1 MSIMAPRILRIFL
14 LWLVVVAVTTMPLAS
29 ASASAGVVDE
39 EDAQSPPA
47 SKSKAIPIVDDADG
61 AIGSSCDDG
70 GGLVESSS
78 GNSECVDRAAG
89 GEGGGGGGGDAT
101 TVTSASAS
109 GTADIVVEESQPK
122 LEKSDNDTPR
132 PRQRNPPINV
142 LVRNDSPHRIDV
154 HYDDGRFGKVVGSAD
169 AGGGVLNMST
179 FVTHSFFVTMH
190 GAREG
195 LVDPSTDEQYS
206 FDAWRDGQLFVVPD
220 DAAPST
226 TACKDRYPVCT
237 KEADNGECTRNPGW
251 MIVNCCRSCDDKEG
265 YGHLVDAD
273 VRCSRERLNSTVPA
287 WRSGSLD
294 DLFARWATDE
304 RYEQYKPKAISS
316 PGRVH
321 GAEHDGPWVFVFD
334 DFVSD
339 FEVGQLLEGAAHG
352 GGFERSTDQGQA
364 VGGSGEVVKVT
375 SSTRTSSN
383 AWCRNRC
390 EELPGVKSVTERIEE
405 VSGARWTPPLTYCLS
420 VPLFQRLL
428 PYIME
433 VESKKNQSPSAPRSF
448 GWPRR

>member
-1 MSIMAPRILRIFL
+1 M
-14 LWLVVVAVTTMPLAS
+14 
-29 ASASAGVVDE
+29 
-39 EDAQSPPA
+39 
-47 SKSKAIPIVDDADG
+47 
-61 AIGSSCDDG
+61 
-70 GGLVESSS
+70 
-78 GNSECVDRAAG
+78 
-89 GEGGGGGGGDAT
+89 
-101 TVTSASAS
+101 
-109 GTADIVVEESQPK
+109 
-122 LEKSDNDTPR
+122 
-132 PRQRNPPINV
+132 
-142 LVRNDSPHRIDV
+142 

-364 VGGSGEVVKVT
+364 VGGAGEVVKVT

>member
-1 MSIMAPRILRIFL
+1 
-14 LWLVVVAVTTMPLAS
+14 MPSAS

-47 SKSKAIPIVDDADG
+47 SKNKAIPIVDDADG
-61 AIGSSCDDG
+61 AIGSSCDGG

-78 GNSECVDRAAG
+78 GNDECVDRAAG
-89 GEGGGGGGGDAT
+89 GGGGGGGDAT
-101 TVTSASAS
+101 TLTSASAS
-109 GTADIVVEESQPK
+109 GTADIVVVEESQPK

-179 FVTHSFFVTMH
+179 FVTHRFFVTMH

-195 LVDPSTDEQYS
+195 LVDPTTDEQYS
-206 FDAWRDGQLFVVPD
+206 FDAWRDGQVFVVPD
-220 DAAPST
+220 DAALT
-226 TACKDRYPVCT
+226 TTVCKDRYPVCT
-237 KEADNGECTRNPGW
+237 KEAENGECTRNPGW

-304 RYEQYKPKAISS
+304 RYENYKPKAISS

-352 GGFERSTDQGQA
+352 KGFQRSTDQGQA

-375 SSTRTSSN
+375 SSSRTSSN
-383 AWCRNRC
+383 AWCRDRC
-390 EELPGVKSVTERIEE
+390 EGLPGVKSVTERIEE
-405 VSGARWTPPLTYCLS
+405 VSGARWTPPLPS
-420 VPLFQRLL
+420 VCRYHCFNVFYLT
-428 PYIME
+428 
-433 VESKKNQSPSAPRSF
+433 
-448 GWPRR
+448 